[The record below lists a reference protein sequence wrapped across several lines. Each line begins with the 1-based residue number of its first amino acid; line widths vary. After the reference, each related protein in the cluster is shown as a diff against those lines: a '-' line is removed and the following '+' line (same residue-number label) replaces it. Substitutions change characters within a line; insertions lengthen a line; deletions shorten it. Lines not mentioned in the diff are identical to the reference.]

1 MKKILKV
8 NNEFNLFVLLLSLII
23 TLGTG
28 YLSSAFIRGSEE
40 MYNTLTKP
48 VFAPPS
54 WIFPIVWIILY
65 IMMAVAAYR
74 IWMVSK
80 GKCLR
85 KAMIFY
91 FIQLALNFLWPII
104 FFRFRLRAIA
114 FLEIILLII
123 FIALTTA
130 EFYKKDKIA
139 GKLMFPYLVWT
150 IFAAVLNYSIWI
162 LNA

>member
-8 NNEFNLFVLLLSLII
+8 KNDFNLFIFLLSIII
-23 TLGTG
+23 TLGIG
-28 YLSSAFIRGSEE
+28 YLSSSFIRGYGE
-40 MYNTLTKP
+40 MYNNLIRP

-54 WIFPIVWIILY
+54 WIFPVVWTILY
-65 IMMAVAAYR
+65 IMMGIAVYR
-74 IWMVSK
+74 IWMVGK
-80 GKCLR
+80 GECVR
-85 KAMIFY
+85 KALVLY
-91 FIQLALNFLWPII
+91 FIQLVFNFLWPLI

-130 EFYKKDKIA
+130 EFYKKDKIS
-139 GKLMFPYLVWT
+139 GNLMLPYLVWC
-150 IFAAVLNYSIWI
+150 IFAVVLNYSIWL